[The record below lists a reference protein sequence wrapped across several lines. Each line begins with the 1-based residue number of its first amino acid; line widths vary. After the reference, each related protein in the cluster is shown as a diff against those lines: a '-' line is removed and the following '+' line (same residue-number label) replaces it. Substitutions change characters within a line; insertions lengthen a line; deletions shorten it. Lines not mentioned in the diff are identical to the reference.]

1 MQCKH
6 KDVKK
11 PLKGMTVEWLAE
23 ECGTTGDFLWI
34 LAKDSTFMYKPPR
47 KQLKRSGNGYR
58 EIDPPKHQYKRILR
72 KITKVLSSN
81 MRHHPAAHGGVPYRS
96 SFTSAKPHC
105 GAKFIVTRDIRECY
119 PSISSQNLFRS
130 FRLLGASLSFAKFLS
145 AIMTVHNHIPQGG
158 PPSSLALNLY
168 FRRMD
173 DHFYR
178 RAQSQGGNYRRFAD
192 DFVISN
198 NSRKKAVALE
208 SELDHS
214 ISHRGLEVNEKKRE
228 KKGFLSGD
236 QLKEIHSLVV
246 NCRRG
251 LKPKREHIAKGL
263 QLAEHYARCCTCAKP
278 ADLPSLAKLRQRATG
293 MMYYFRQAD
302 FSPAR
307 HIRNMLEHADK
318 KVLRMLQSRGLQPH
332 KNKWWLVHATR
343 NEPQRLLC
351 LWEPSAQ
358 VCSVA

>member
-1 MQCKH
+1 MQYKR

-23 ECGTTGDFLWI
+23 QCRTTEDFLWM
-34 LAKDSTFMYKPPR
+34 LARDSSLMYKPSR
-47 KQLKRSGNGYR
+47 KQRKRGGSGYR
-58 EIDPPKHQYKRILR
+58 EIDPPHHQYKRVLR
-72 KITKVLSSN
+72 SITKALSSN
-81 MRHHPAAHGGVPYRS
+81 MRHHPAAHGGVPGRS

-130 FRLLGASLSFAKFLS
+130 FRHLGASSTFAKFLS

-168 FRRMD
+168 FLRLD
-173 DHFYR
+173 DHLYR
-178 RAQSQGGNYRRFAD
+178 KSQSQGGDYRRFAD

-198 NSRKKAVALE
+198 NSRKKAIALE

-214 ISHRGLEVNEKKRE
+214 ISHRGLQVNERKRE
-228 KKGFLSGD
+228 KKGFLPGD

-246 NCRRG
+246 NSRRG
-251 LKPKREHIAKGL
+251 LKPKKEHIAKGL

-278 ADLPSLAKLRQRATG
+278 ADLPFLAKLRQRTTG

-318 KVLRMLQSRGLQPH
+318 KVLRMLQRKGLRPH
-332 KNKWWLVHATR
+332 KNKWWIVHATR

-351 LWEPSAQ
+351 SWEATLGMS
-358 VCSVA
+358 SVA